1 MRKITENSEEENS
14 EESSRDSYMVKTYE
28 TWEVNVS
35 LDLNEEENWSWSWL
49 ASSKMFT
56 FLLVLFTYFI
66 KENHNFKQTIS
77 QKLQF

>member
-35 LDLNEEENWSWSWL
+35 LDLNEEEN
-49 ASSKMFT
+49 
-56 FLLVLFTYFI
+56 
-66 KENHNFKQTIS
+66 
-77 QKLQF
+77 